1 MPTKHS
7 MKRFVQAKSNMKKQ
21 IVTMAIA
28 AAAAMAISSCDED
41 TKTLGNSLTNDGDK
55 LSMTTSVYNASS
67 QTILADSVLTSSIV
81 SYLGCVEDPQTKSI
95 VKSGFTTQ
103 FNILDNIYIS
113 DDKYFDH
120 RDKDDNGL
128 VADSCDIILY
138 SDTPF
143 KNYGKLLATQLR
155 IRELK
160 EPVSQDRYYYSN
172 YSPESIIRTDEGAIN
187 VDHVFTFT
195 NMTDG
200 DSKRSGTNYLNNI
213 RIPLNQPYSKDG
225 VKYYSNYG
233 TYILRELTQRLKNKS
248 TKMLNSYVFA
258 KEVCPGLSFEV
269 TDGLGFHSEITDVGL
284 RIYYHLNR
292 DSLFNATLTLA
303 GTEEVMHTTT
313 ITNNKERLAQL
324 AADANNSDYSYLKT
338 PAGLFTE
345 VTLPVEEI
353 WAGHEKDSLL
363 AAKMTFQRLNNDT
376 VDSRSLGTP
385 STLLMVMKDSLYTFF
400 EKKKLPDSRTS
411 YLVSY
416 NSSYNTYTFTNLS
429 NLITTIHNKK
439 VNGTDGDANWTAKN
453 PNWNKVV
460 LVPVYAVVPSN
471 SSTPI
476 RVINDMSLTSTRL
489 LGGKSYPIEVNVVY
503 ARFKK

>member
-1 MPTKHS
+1 
-7 MKRFVQAKSNMKKQ
+7 
-21 IVTMAIA
+21 
-28 AAAAMAISSCDED
+28 
-41 TKTLGNSLTNDGDK
+41 
-55 LSMTTSVYNASS
+55 
-67 QTILADSVLTSSIV
+67 
-81 SYLGCVEDPQTKSI
+81 
-95 VKSGFTTQ
+95 
-103 FNILDNIYIS
+103 
-113 DDKYFDH
+113 
-120 RDKDDNGL
+120 
-128 VADSCDIILY
+128 
-138 SDTPF
+138 
-143 KNYGKLLATQLR
+143 
-155 IRELK
+155 
-160 EPVSQDRYYYSN
+160 
-172 YSPESIIRTDEGAIN
+172 
-187 VDHVFTFT
+187 
-195 NMTDG
+195 
-200 DSKRSGTNYLNNI
+200 
-213 RIPLNQPYSKDG
+213 
-225 VKYYSNYG
+225 
-233 TYILRELTQRLKNKS
+233 
-248 TKMLNSYVFA
+248 
-258 KEVCPGLSFEV
+258 
-269 TDGLGFHSEITDVGL
+269 
-284 RIYYHLNR
+284 
-292 DSLFNATLTLA
+292 
-303 GTEEVMHTTT
+303 MHTTT

-439 VNGTDGDANWTAKN
+439 VKGTDGDANWKAKN

-471 SSTPI
+471 SSTPT